1 MIKHLAPA
9 RYALSITTLV
19 LITVSVIA
27 FDAGAQRKPVASPTL
42 NRNTRVK
49 GIWEAVN
56 YNQDLDFTDVY
67 FVTPRTGF
75 VAGEHGTILK
85 SVDAGAHWTPLL
97 GGDPAG
103 AAARVQDLRFVD
115 QRHGFA
121 VQSNG
126 GSDPALLRTVD
137 GRTWRASG
145 TVPQHRGDYMFTSP
159 TVGFTSTGN
168 EIRRTRDAGRTWQ
181 KVMDCHTT
189 VNVQGLS
196 RNVACGIESFSFP
209 TPSVGY
215 AAGSVGMG
223 VKGVFLAK
231 TTDGG
236 NTWALARVLDDESI
250 HQGFIMFPEPNKG
263 FACTYGGK
271 FFATTDGGAT
281 WEGVAGVD
289 CNGKSH
295 GRFAD
300 PETGWTLEAHR
311 WNYSTDGG
319 NTWSSRMLDFPAAV
333 EAFSLPRRD
342 RAYVVGD
349 HGMIYRYSV
358 VPTTY
363 TAANSIETPPVGVF
377 SSELDDEVEEFV
389 AEVEA
394 FSAENGG
401 PAGSG
406 GSAGSGDASAGA
418 FAAGGGPGGS
428 GDVGGSATGSA
439 DPNAAGMAFDPGDAS
454 GAASPAAARAKAK
467 RTGAGNRL
475 GKLQAL
481 LDMIGS
487 TMPGFLGRY
496 RNLNLLFE
504 GARTT
509 AGLPTF
515 LQTVK
520 GGLAAFKSSTDKGSA
535 AAALAQLVAAAS
547 GLKDQTRVAFMQSSF
562 TPGPEDSG
570 SGFSSSATSV
580 DVTASSAAVA
590 PAGSTV
596 DSAAAGVKSAVADS
610 IANAAK
616 EAAKKGLG
624 GLLKNPFGKKH

>member
-1 MIKHLAPA
+1 MNKHLAPA
-9 RYALSITTLV
+9 RHALSITALA
-19 LITVSVIA
+19 LTVISA
-27 FDAGAQRKPVASPTL
+27 LAHDAGAQRNRPVTAPTL
-42 NRNTRVK
+42 NRNARVK

-56 YNQDLDFTDVY
+56 YNQDLNLTDVY
-67 FVTPRTGF
+67 FVTPRTGL
-75 VAGEHGTILK
+75 VSGEHGTIIK
-85 SVDAGAHWTPLL
+85 TVDGGAHWTPQL

-121 VQSNG
+121 VQYNG

-137 GRTWRASG
+137 GQTWRASG
-145 TVPQHRGDYMFTSP
+145 TVPQHRGDYIFTSP

-181 KVMDCHTT
+181 KVMDCHAT

-196 RNVACGIESFSFP
+196 RNVVCEIETFSFP
-209 TPSVGY
+209 TPQIGY
-215 AAGSVGMG
+215 AAGTVGG
-223 VKGVFLAK
+223 GIKGVFLAK
-231 TTDGG
+231 TVDGG
-236 NTWALARVLDDESI
+236 NTWALSRVLDDESI
-250 HQGFIMFPEPNKG
+250 HQGFIMFPEANKG

-271 FFATTDGGAT
+271 FFATTDGGAS
-281 WEGVAGVD
+281 WEGVAGVA
-289 CNGKSH
+289 CYGKSH

-319 NTWSSRMLDFPAAV
+319 RTWASRELNFPAAV

-358 VPTTY
+358 VPVEY
-363 TAANSIETPPVGVF
+363 SAANSIETPAVGVF
-377 SSELDDEVEEFV
+377 SSALDDQVEEFV

-401 PAGSG
+401 PPMPADG
-406 GSAGSGDASAGA
+406 SAGA
-418 FAAGGGPGGS
+418 FASGGGASGSNGSAASGAGGG
-428 GDVGGSATGSA
+428 
-439 DPNAAGMAFDPGDAS
+439 DPNASAMAFDPGGAS
-454 GAASPAAARAKAK
+454 GAAAAASAKAK

-487 TMPGFLGRY
+487 TMPDFLGRY

-520 GGLAAFKSSTDKGSA
+520 GGLASFKSSTDKGSA

-562 TPGPEDSG
+562 TPGPEDNA
-570 SGFSSSATSV
+570 SGFSSSSTPLGV
-580 DVTASSAAVA
+580 SSAGAGAA
-590 PAGSTV
+590 PAGSVT
-596 DSAAAGVKSAVADS
+596 DSAAAGVKQAVADS
-610 IANAAK
+610 IAKAAK

-624 GLLKNPFGKKH
+624 GLLKNPFGKKN